1 MLAVEITTIAELGTA
16 AGTLVLALATF
27 ASVRSARRT
36 AEIAERSLRLGLRPV
51 LVQTRPEDPGE
62 PVLFPEGVNLDISH
76 GRGDVQTK
84 DGAIYMAMPL
94 RNVGAG
100 MAVLHGWF
108 LLPQWL
114 RATNEDHPDPDDFRP
129 QMRDI
134 YIPPSDSGYWQAAIR
149 DQEDRFY
156 AGVESVLNGEVQGM
170 TVFLMY
176 GDHEGGQRTI
186 TRFGMRRLEDGTW
199 QPAVSRH
206 WNLETGDARPR
217 PDFDLPP
224 GFTGSRS
231 SSSSG

>member
-36 AEIAERSLRLGLRPV
+36 AEIAERSLRVGLRPV

-62 PVLFPEGVNLDISH
+62 PVLFPEGVKMDISH
-76 GRGDVQTK
+76 GQADVQIK
-84 DGAIYMAMPL
+84 DDSIFMAIPV

-100 MAVLHGWF
+100 MAVLHGWHVNAG
-108 LLPQWL
+108 WL
-114 RATNEDHPDPDDFRP
+114 RGTNDDHPEPEDFRA
-129 QMRDI
+129 QLRDI
-134 YIPPSDSGYWQAAIR
+134 YVPPSDSGYWQAAIR
-149 DQEDRFY
+149 DPEDRFHAEVRSALEMEP
-156 AGVESVLNGEVQGM
+156 AGI

-186 TRFGMRRLEDGTW
+186 TRFGLRRLDDGSW
-199 QPAVSRH
+199 LPAVSRH
-206 WNLETGDARPR
+206 WNLEAGDARPR

-224 GFTGSRS
+224 GLRT
-231 SSSSG
+231 